1 VCIIFAAFLG
11 LLFTILPG
19 VFLIFSRFLGDFSR
33 LCAYILLVFP
43 VFFPLSLYFP
53 RVLVSFWGGCLAII
67 SWFFQVV
74 ILAIFG
80 AN

>member
-1 VCIIFAAFLG
+1 VCINFAAFLG
-11 LLFTILPG
+11 LLLNILPAF
-19 VFLIFSRFLGDFSR
+19 FLYFSRFLGDFSR
-33 LCAYILLVFP
+33 LYAYILLVFP